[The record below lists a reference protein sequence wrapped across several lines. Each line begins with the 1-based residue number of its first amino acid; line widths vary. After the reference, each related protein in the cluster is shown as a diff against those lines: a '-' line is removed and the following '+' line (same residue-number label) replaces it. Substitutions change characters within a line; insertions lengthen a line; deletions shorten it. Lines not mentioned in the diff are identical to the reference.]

1 MGAWLFRFIHVSDT
15 HLGARP
21 YGLIEREKDFYE
33 AFRWVVDRALE
44 LRVDAVLHAGDMFHS
59 STPRPVTYIHAIRE
73 LRRLTGAGVRFIVA
87 PGNHELPKAEALG
100 SPIRVLEDLGLAYAP
115 RDPGRPHAVEFEGL
129 SVIVFSE
136 WASEHLS
143 RVDPASLTRSK
154 VRVGL
159 AHVTLCDALA
169 EAEGVPLERCGGPRR
184 MLSSM
189 VRGGYSYLAL
199 GDIHTPW
206 EHRVPGA
213 PPMVY
218 PGSTEYL
225 DVDEYRRNSSRY
237 VYLVELDEGGLVRA
251 ERLKIETVR
260 PWIVVEGGYQ
270 EVSRIIESVRRPPGS
285 KEPIVYVKV
294 KGTLDQA
301 RRRSLKARLDA
312 LRGDGVILH
321 YDLVVEE
328 RGEPRRVYTPQTL
341 SLESML
347 EKLLE
352 RCGEGIRRDL
362 VHLLTMLLNNP
373 GDRAVVSSFARALEE
388 RGDLVEC
395 INRAFGEGFPR

>member
-1 MGAWLFRFIHVSDT
+1 LFRFIHVSDT
-15 HLGARP
+15 HLGARL
-21 YGLIEREKDFYE
+21 YGLVEKERDFYE
-33 AFRWVVDRALE
+33 AFKWVIDRALE

-59 STPRPVTYIHAIRE
+59 STPRPLTYIYAIRE
-73 LRRLTGAGVRFIVA
+73 LRRLAEAGVRFVVA

-100 SPIRVLEDLGLAYAP
+100 SPIKVLESLGLAHAP
-115 RDPGRPHAVEFEGL
+115 ENPGRPHVVELEGL

-136 WASEHLS
+136 WASELLS

-154 VRVGL
+154 VKVGL

-189 VRGGYSYLAL
+189 VRGGYNYLAL

-270 EVSRIIESVRRPPGS
+270 EVARSIESIRRPPGS
-285 KEPIVYVKV
+285 KEPLVYVTV
-294 KGTLDQA
+294 KGGLDQA
-301 RRRSLKARLDA
+301 RRRSLMARLNA
-312 LRGDGVILH
+312 LQAERVIL
-321 YDLVVEE
+321 YYKLDVEE

-352 RCGEGIRRDL
+352 RCGEIRRDL
-362 VHLLTMLLNNP
+362 VPLLVDLLNNP
-373 GDRAVVSSFARALEE
+373 GDKAAVSNFTSALEE
-388 RGDLVEC
+388 RGDLAEC
-395 INRAFGEGFPR
+395 INRAFREGSPR

>member
-1 MGAWLFRFIHVSDT
+1 MFRFIHVSDT
-15 HLGARP
+15 HLGYRHL
-21 YGLIEREKDFYE
+21 GLIERERDFYE
-33 AFRWVVDRALE
+33 AFKWVVDRALE
-44 LRVDAVLHAGDMFHS
+44 LRVDAVLHAGDMFNS
-59 STPRPVTYIHAIRE
+59 STPRPLTYIYAIRE
-73 LRRLTGAGVRFIVA
+73 LRRLAEAGVKFIVA
-87 PGNHELPKAEALG
+87 PGNHELPKAEALS
-100 SPIRVLEDLGLAYAP
+100 SPVKVLENLGLVHEIGDY
-115 RDPGRPHAVEFEGL
+115 RRPQPVELEGA

-136 WASEHLS
+136 WASEYLGI
-143 RVDPASLTRSK
+143 VDPASQARSRVK
-154 VRVGL
+154 VGL

-189 VRGGYSYLAL
+189 VKSGYNYLAL

-225 DVDEYRRNSSRY
+225 DVGEYRRSSGGRY

-260 PWIVVEGGYQ
+260 PWIVAEGGYQ
-270 EVSRIIESVRRPPGS
+270 EVSRIIESIRRPPGS

-312 LRGDGVILH
+312 LKGDGVISH

-362 VHLLTMLLNNP
+362 VQLLTTLLNNP
-373 GDRAVVSSFARALEE
+373 GDRDVASSFARALEE

-395 INRAFGEGFPR
+395 INRAFGEGFTR

>member
-1 MGAWLFRFIHVSDT
+1 MFRFIHVSDT
-15 HLGARP
+15 HLGYRP
-21 YGLIEREKDFYE
+21 RGLVERERDFYE
-33 AFRWVVDRALE
+33 AFKWVIDRALE
-44 LRVDAVLHAGDMFHS
+44 LRVDAVLHAGDMFNS
-59 STPRPVTYIHAIRE
+59 STPRPLTYIYAIRE
-73 LRRLTGAGVRFIVA
+73 LRRLAGASVRFIVA
-87 PGNHELPKAEALG
+87 PGNHELPRAEGLG
-100 SPIRVLEDLGLAYAP
+100 SPVKVLESLGLVHEIGDY
-115 RDPGRPHAVEFEGL
+115 RRPQPVELEGA

-159 AHVTLCDALA
+159 AHVTLCDALV
-169 EAEGVPLERCGGPRR
+169 EAEGVPLERCSGPRR

-225 DVDEYRRNSSRY
+225 DVGEYRRNSSRY

-270 EVSRIIESVRRPPGS
+270 EVSSIIESIRRPPGS
-285 KEPIVYVKV
+285 KEPVVYVTV

-301 RRRSLKARLDA
+301 RRRSLKTRLDA
-312 LRGDGVILH
+312 LKGDGVILD
-321 YDLVVEE
+321 YRLVVEE

-352 RCGEGIRRDL
+352 RCGEGIRGDL
-362 VHLLTMLLNNP
+362 VELLTTLLNNP
-373 GDRAVVSSFARALEE
+373 GDRAVVSSFVRALEE
-388 RGDLVEC
+388 RGGLVEC
-395 INRAFGEGFPR
+395 IDRAFREGFSR

>member
-1 MGAWLFRFIHVSDT
+1 MFRFIHVSDT
-15 HLGARP
+15 HLGYRHL
-21 YGLIEREKDFYE
+21 GLIERERDFYE
-33 AFRWVVDRALE
+33 AFKWVIDRALE
-44 LRVDAVLHAGDMFHS
+44 LRVDAVLHAGDMFHT
-59 STPRPVTYIHAIRE
+59 STPRPLTYIHAIRE
-73 LRRLTGAGVRFIVA
+73 LRRLAGAGVKFVVA

-100 SPIRVLEDLGLAYAP
+100 SPIRVLEDLGLAHAP
-115 RDPGRPHAVEFEGL
+115 RDPGRPHVVELEGL

-136 WASEHLS
+136 WASDYLGI
-143 RVDPASLTRSK
+143 VDPASRTGSRVK
-154 VRVGL
+154 VGL

-189 VRGGYSYLAL
+189 VKGGYNYLAL

-225 DVDEYRRNSSRY
+225 DVGEYRRNSSRY
-237 VYLVELDEGGLVRA
+237 VYLVELDDGGFVRA

-270 EVSRIIESVRRPPGS
+270 EVSRIIESIKRPPGS
-285 KEPIVYVKV
+285 KEPIVYVTV

-312 LRGDGVILH
+312 LRGDGLILD
-321 YDLVVEE
+321 YKLVVEE

-362 VHLLTMLLNNP
+362 VQLLTTLLNNS
-373 GDRAVVSSFARALEE
+373 GDRAVVSSFVRALEE
-388 RGDLVEC
+388 RGGLVEC
-395 INRAFGEGFPR
+395 IDRAFREGFSR

>member
-1 MGAWLFRFIHVSDT
+1 LLRFIHVSDT

-21 YGLIEREKDFYE
+21 LGLIERERDFYE
-33 AFRWVVDRALE
+33 AFKWVIDRALE

-59 STPRPVTYIHAIRE
+59 STPRPLTYIYAIRE
-73 LRRLTGAGVRFIVA
+73 LRRLAGAGVRFIVA
-87 PGNHELPKAEALG
+87 PGNHELPRAEGLS
-100 SPIRVLEDLGLAYAP
+100 SPVKVLESIGLVHEIGDY
-115 RDPGRPHAVEFEGL
+115 RRPQPVELEGA

-136 WASEHLS
+136 WASEHLATADLATLAKS
-143 RVDPASLTRSK
+143 RARVK
-154 VRVGL
+154 VGL

-189 VRGGYSYLAL
+189 VRGGYNYLAL

-225 DVDEYRRNSSRY
+225 DVGEYRRSSSRY
-237 VYLVELDEGGLVRA
+237 AYLVELDEGGFVRA
-251 ERLKIETVR
+251 ERLKIETIR

-270 EVSRIIESVRRPPGS
+270 EVSRIIESIKRPPGS
-285 KEPIVYVKV
+285 KEPIVYVTV

-301 RRRSLKARLDA
+301 RRRSLRARLDA
-312 LRGDGVILH
+312 LKGDGLILDH
-321 YDLVVEE
+321 RLVVEE
-328 RGEPRRVYTPQTL
+328 RGEPRRVYAPQTL

-352 RCGEGIRRDL
+352 RCGEGIRGDL
-362 VHLLTMLLNNP
+362 VQLLTTLLNNP
-373 GDRAVVSSFARALEE
+373 GDRAVVSSFVRALEE
-388 RGDLVEC
+388 RGGLVEC
-395 INRAFGEGFPR
+395 IDRAFREGFSR

>member
-1 MGAWLFRFIHVSDT
+1 LFRFIHVSDT
-15 HLGARP
+15 HLGYRHL
-21 YGLIEREKDFYE
+21 GLIERERDFYE
-33 AFRWVVDRALE
+33 AFKWVIDRALE

-59 STPRPVTYIHAIRE
+59 STPRPLTYIYAIRE
-73 LRRLTGAGVRFIVA
+73 LKRLAGAGVKFVVA
-87 PGNHELPKAEALG
+87 PGNHELPKAEGLG
-100 SPIRVLEDLGLAYAP
+100 SPVKVLESLGLVHAIGDYREP
-115 RDPGRPHAVEFEGL
+115 RPVELEGA

-136 WASEHLS
+136 WASDYLS
-143 RVDPASLTRSK
+143 RVDPVSLTRSRARVK
-154 VRVGL
+154 VGL

-189 VRGGYSYLAL
+189 VKGGYNYLAL

-225 DVDEYRRNSSRY
+225 DVGEYRRSSGGRY
-237 VYLVELDEGGLVRA
+237 VYLVELDEGGFVRA

-270 EVSRIIESVRRPPGS
+270 EVSRIIESIKRPPGS

-312 LRGDGVILH
+312 LKGDGLILD
-321 YDLVVEE
+321 YKPVVEE

-347 EKLLE
+347 DKLLE

-362 VHLLTMLLNNP
+362 VQLLTTLLNNP
-373 GDRAVVSSFARALEE
+373 GDRAVVSSFVRALEE
-388 RGDLVEC
+388 RGSLVEC
-395 INRAFGEGFPR
+395 IDRAFREGFSR

>member
-1 MGAWLFRFIHVSDT
+1 LFRFIHVSDT

-21 YGLIEREKDFYE
+21 YGLIERERDFYD
-33 AFRWVVDRALE
+33 AFKWVLDRASE

-59 STPRPVTYIHAIRE
+59 SNPRPLTYIYAIRE
-73 LRRLTGAGVRFIVA
+73 LRRLAGAGVRFIVA

-115 RDPGRPHAVEFEGL
+115 GDPGRPHVIELEGL

-136 WASEHLS
+136 WASEYLS

-154 VRVGL
+154 VKVGL

-189 VRGGYSYLAL
+189 VKGGYNYLAL

-206 EHRVPGA
+206 DHRVPGA
-213 PPMVY
+213 PPIVY

-225 DVDEYRRNSSRY
+225 DVDEYRRNNSRY

-270 EVSRIIESVRRPPGS
+270 EVARSIESIKRPPGS
-285 KEPIVYVKV
+285 KEPVVYVTV
-294 KGTLDQA
+294 KGALDQA
-301 RRRSLKARLDA
+301 RRRSLMARLNA
-312 LRGDGVILH
+312 LQAERVIL
-321 YDLVVEE
+321 YYKLDVEE

-352 RCGEGIRRDL
+352 RCGEIRRDL
-362 VHLLTMLLNNP
+362 VPLLVDLLNNP
-373 GDRAVVSSFARALEE
+373 GDKAVVSNFTSALEE

-395 INRAFGEGFPR
+395 INRAFREGSPR